1 MDERMERAARN
12 EALFRDVNER
22 VAEAAEGFHLEL
34 FDALCECH
42 DPACMTPIRIT
53 VPEYEALRAHPARFA
68 LVDGHEEPGLEEVVE
83 RNERFVVVAKLGGGA
98 DLARELDPRSD

>member
-1 MDERMERAARN
+1 VDERTERAARN

-42 DPACMTPIRIT
+42 DPACTTSIRMTLR
-53 VPEYEALRAHPARFA
+53 EYAALRAHPARFA

-83 RNERFVVVAKLGGGA
+83 RNDRFAIVRKVGEGA